1 MTEHSSEHGHGYGG
15 IGAATNSIEQ
25 MRPKDDVPPHEELQ
39 RDIHND
45 RLGMLTPF
53 VLAVALLG
61 VTLYYGLG

>member
-1 MTEHSSEHGHGYGG
+1 MTEHTTEHGHDYGG
-15 IGAATNSIEQ
+15 IGAARNSIAQIRRNDE
-25 MRPKDDVPPHEELQ
+25 PPPHEGEQ
-39 RDIHND
+39 RRIHGD